1 MFEQS
6 KLLEEF
12 TPDKLIGYVRNIPEP
27 ENWIGNNYIP
37 IKTINDLSFE
47 YIKGSYDKPIM
58 ASIMAWDA
66 EAPIAGK
73 KGITTISGELP
84 PIKRK
89 IKVEEKEL
97 IKFFAPRAGMGD
109 REQAI
114 NDMYDLVDQMVNAC
128 RARMEW
134 LRWQALATGAIDY
147 NEGGIIFTVDF
158 GVPASQKETLAGTA
172 RWSDLD
178 DSDPLGDL
186 ERWCE
191 AHVTNTGI
199 RPERVLMSLK
209 SRNYILKNE
218 AIRQI
223 ITSEPDLYISP
234 AQLNQLLQNFELP
247 QINTYDAK
255 VLTENADGTK
265 TESRFLPEDVVVLLP
280 APSYNIGN
288 LLQGPTAEALATL
301 RLDSS
306 TKPEGVIAT
315 VYSKEDPPSYWIK
328 AAVTAFPTLPGAE
341 LIGIYNVF

>member
-1 MFEQS
+1 MFEQN

-12 TPDKLIGYVRNIPEP
+12 TPDTLIGYVRNIPEP
-27 ENWIGNNYIP
+27 ENWIGNQFLP
-37 IKTINDLSFE
+37 AKTINDLRFE
-47 YIKGSYDKPIM
+47 YIKGGYEKPIM
-58 ASIMAWDA
+58 ANIMAWDA

-73 KGITTISGELP
+73 KGITTISGEMP

-97 IKFFAPRAGMGD
+97 IKFFAPRAGLGD

-114 NDMYDLVDQMVNAC
+114 SDIYDLVDQMVLAC

-134 LRWQALATGAIDY
+134 LRWQAIATGAVTY
-147 NEGGIIFTVDF
+147 NEEGVIFTVDY
-158 GVPASQKETLAGTA
+158 GVPGSQKETLSGTA

-186 ERWCE
+186 ERWAE

-199 RPERVLMSLK
+199 RPARALMSLK
-209 SRNYILKNE
+209 SRNYLLKNE

-223 ITSEPDLYISP
+223 ITSDKNIYISP
-234 AQLNQLLQNFELP
+234 QQLNDVLANFELP
-247 QINTYDAK
+247 QIITYDAK
-255 VLTENADGTK
+255 VLTENNNGTR
-265 TESRFLPEDVVVLLP
+265 TESRFLPEDVLVLLP
-280 APSYNIGN
+280 SANYEIGN

-301 RLDSS
+301 KLDSS

-315 VYSKEDPPSYWIK
+315 VYSKEDPPSFWIK
-328 AAVTAFPTLPGAE
+328 AAATAFPTLPGAE
-341 LIGIYNVF
+341 LIGIYNVW

>member
-6 KLLEEF
+6 KMLEEF
-12 TPDKLIGYVRNIPEP
+12 TPDKLLGYVRNIPEP
-27 ENWIGNNYIP
+27 ENWIGNTILP
-37 IKTINDLSFE
+37 SQTINDLRFE
-47 YIKGSYDKPIM
+47 YIKGSYEKPIM

-73 KGITTISGELP
+73 KGVVTVSGEMP

-109 REQAI
+109 KAQAI
-114 NDMYDLVDQMVNAC
+114 DDIYDLVDQMVNAC

-134 LRWQALATGAIDY
+134 LRWQAIATGAVTYD
-147 NEGGIIFTVDF
+147 EGGVIFTVDF
-158 GVPASQKETLAGTA
+158 GVPASQKETLSGTA

-199 RPERVLMSLK
+199 RPERALMSLK
-209 SRNYILKNE
+209 SRNYLLKNE

-223 ITSEPDLYISP
+223 ITSNADVYISP
-234 AQLNQLLQNFELP
+234 AQLNALLQNFELP
-247 QINTYDAK
+247 QIITYDAK
-255 VLTENADGTK
+255 VLTEALAGTK
-265 TESRFLPEDVVVLLP
+265 TESRFLPQDVVVLLP
-280 APSYNIGN
+280 AASYNIGN
-288 LLQGPTAEALATL
+288 LLQGPTAEALAL
-301 RLDSS
+301 MNLDSS
-306 TKPEGVIAT
+306 TKPEGVVVVIY
-315 VYSKEDPPSYWIK
+315 VKEDPPSYWIK

>member
-12 TPDKLIGYVRNIPEP
+12 TPTKLIGYVRNIPEP
-27 ENWIGNNYIP
+27 EAWIGNTFLP
-37 IKTINDLSFE
+37 AQTINDLSFE

-58 ASIMAWDA
+58 ANIMAWDA

-73 KGITTISGELP
+73 KGLVTVQGELP

-89 IKVEEKEL
+89 VKVEEKEL
-97 IKFFAPRAGMGD
+97 IKFFAPRAGLGD

-114 NDMYDLVDQMVNAC
+114 NNIYDLVDQMVMAC

-134 LRWQALATGAIDY
+134 LRWQALATGAITY
-147 NEGGIIFTVDF
+147 NEEDIVFTVDF

-191 AHVTNTGI
+191 NHVTNTGI
-199 RPERVLMSLK
+199 RPERALCSLK
-209 SRNYILKNE
+209 ARNYLLKNE
-218 AIRQI
+218 AVRQI

-247 QINTYDAK
+247 QLITYDAK
-255 VLTENADGTK
+255 VLTENHDGTR

-280 APSYNIGN
+280 AASYNIGN
-288 LLQGPTAEALATL
+288 LLQGPTAEALAL
-301 RLDSS
+301 MNLDSS
-306 TKPEGVIAT
+306 TKPEGVVVVIY
-315 VYSKEDPPSYWIK
+315 VKEDPPSYWIK

>member
-27 ENWIGNNYIP
+27 ENWIGNQFMP
-37 IKTINDLSFE
+37 IKTINDLNFE

-58 ASIMAWDA
+58 ASIMTWDA

-73 KGITTISGELP
+73 KGIVTISGEMP

-89 IKVEEKEL
+89 VKVEEKEL

-109 REQAI
+109 REQAV
-114 NDMYDLVDQMVNAC
+114 NGLYDLVDQMVNAC

-134 LRWQALATGAIDY
+134 LRWQAIATGMVTVDEEDIK
-147 NEGGIIFTVDF
+147 FTVDF

-186 ERWCE
+186 ERWAE
-191 AHVTNTGI
+191 VHVANTGI
-199 RPERVLMSLK
+199 RPERALMSLK
-209 SRNYILKNE
+209 ARNYLLKNE

-223 ITSEPDLYISP
+223 ITADKNIYISP
-234 AQLNQLLQNFELP
+234 AQLNQVLQNFELP
-247 QINTYDAK
+247 QIITYDAK
-255 VLTENADGTK
+255 VLTENHDGTK
-265 TESRFLPEDVVVLLP
+265 TESRFLPEDVVVALP
-280 APSYNIGN
+280 SPSYEIGS

-301 RLDSS
+301 KLDSS

-315 VYSKEDPPSYWIK
+315 VYSKEDPPSFWIK